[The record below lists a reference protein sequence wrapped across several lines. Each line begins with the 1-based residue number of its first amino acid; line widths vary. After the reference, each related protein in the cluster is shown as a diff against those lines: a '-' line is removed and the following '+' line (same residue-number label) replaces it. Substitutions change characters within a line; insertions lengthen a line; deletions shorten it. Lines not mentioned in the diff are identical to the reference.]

1 MNLTKQR
8 ALLAIFSV
16 LFVGLIAGGISQS
29 SAKKAVQND
38 TAATFVV
45 KGMVCGGCV
54 ARITDTMKKFKGVK
68 TCKVT
73 LKPPHAVITY
83 DAKQTNT
90 KAMMKKIASLGYKVS
105 LLPKK
110 KEAPAK
116 PKS

>member
-1 MNLTKQR
+1 MNLTKQNTLF
-8 ALLAIFSV
+8 A
-16 LFVGLIAGGISQS
+16 FVGILFIGLIVGGISQS
-29 SAKKAVQND
+29 SAKKATQSD
-38 TAATFVV
+38 TEVTFVV

-68 TCKVT
+68 NCKVT
-73 LKPPHAVITY
+73 LKPPHAVLTY
-83 DAKQTNT
+83 DTKQTNT

-110 KEAPAK
+110 KEAPTK